1 MPQPN
6 WKKYMDHLNLI
17 KDPSSN
23 GGIKKEFDRFQEL
36 ERNSGEYHK
45 IGDGCCNKLNI
56 SDIEIMEKHLE
67 SDSEESSLLKEM
79 KVEIVTNFTHNMIN
93 GEAS

>member
-36 ERNSGEYHK
+36 ER
-45 IGDGCCNKLNI
+45 
-56 SDIEIMEKHLE
+56 E
-67 SDSEESSLLKEM
+67 S
-79 KVEIVTNFTHNMIN
+79 IRFQPI
-93 GEAS
+93 